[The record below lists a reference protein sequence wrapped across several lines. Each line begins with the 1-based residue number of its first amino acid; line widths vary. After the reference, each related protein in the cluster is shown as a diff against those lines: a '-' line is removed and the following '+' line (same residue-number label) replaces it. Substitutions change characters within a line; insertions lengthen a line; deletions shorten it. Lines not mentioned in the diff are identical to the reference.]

1 MKKDILILH
10 PKDNVATVL
19 MEISEGFE
27 VKFEREGKKFI
38 IKANKKI
45 PIYHKIAI
53 EDLKEGVFV
62 IKYGEVIGLVK
73 KEIKKGDHVHQKN
86 IKSTFA

>member
-73 KEIKKGDHVHQKN
+73 KEIKKGDHVHRKN